1 MNRNNIDVTEKLW
14 AGLAF
19 LILTVVIVG
28 TVVISRPKSILASSQ
43 NMNANASQGAASPAS
58 ASNPDSSTTHSG
70 TYKDGTYGATGHYD
84 SPGGTESVKVSLTL
98 MSDKVSAATVNSGA
112 NDPTALSY
120 QTIFISGYKPFVVG
134 KKINTIKLSNVSGSS
149 LTSQGFNDALRQIE
163 RQAQA

>member
-1 MNRNNIDVTEKLW
+1 MNQNKIERAEKVW

-43 NMNANASQGAASPAS
+43 NMNTDASQGATTQTS
-58 ASNPDSSTTHSG
+58 ANSGNSSSTQSG
-70 TYKDGTYGATGHYD
+70 TYKDGTYSATGHYD

-98 MSDKVSAATVNSGA
+98 VSDKVSAATVSSGA

-120 QTIFISGYKPFVVG
+120 QTIFISSYKPFVVG

-149 LTSQGFNDALRQIE
+149 LTSQGFNDALEQIE